1 MASDIDFMKIALKEA
16 EIALNKGEIP
26 VGAVIVINSS
36 IISKS
41 HNKKESS
48 LDPTA
53 HAETLAIREAALKI
67 GNWRLNGATLYVTKE
82 PCVMC
87 AGAILNSRISRL
99 VFGCGDA
106 KGGAAISLYQLLSDN
121 RLNHQA
127 EVISGVLENESR
139 ELLKRFFGDLRK

>member
-1 MASDIDFMKIALKEA
+1 MASDIDFMKIALREA

-26 VGAVIVINSS
+26 VGAVIVINGS

-67 GNWRLNGATLYVTKE
+67 GNWRLNEATLYVTKE
-82 PCVMC
+82 PCIMC
-87 AGAILNSRISRL
+87 AGAILNSRLSKL
-99 VFGCGDA
+99 VFGCPDN

-121 RLNHQA
+121 RLNHRV
-127 EVISGVLENESR
+127 EVISGVLESESR